1 MGFFER
7 LFKKVEEVNAGQAS
21 PESLA
26 EDTYIGETVSE
37 EEALQYWHTMQQG
50 LLVNAVKAAS
60 QEIERAFVLVNFK
73 ENEETFDLFYQVDG
87 RLLRWQELGEE
98 AQYKIEQQLLPQAS
112 EVARAVGRFATYRIC
127 DVTV

>member
-26 EDTYIGETVSE
+26 EDMYIGETVSE

-60 QEIERAFVLVNFK
+60 
-73 ENEETFDLFYQVDG
+73 
-87 RLLRWQELGEE
+87 
-98 AQYKIEQQLLPQAS
+98 
-112 EVARAVGRFATYRIC
+112 
-127 DVTV
+127 